1 MIQQTDDDMVARVN
15 AALSAAMAGLI
26 ARARLR
32 GVPLVVA
39 ENREVA
45 EVNPHELQLP
55 SLTDVQAEKPA
66 DHSAGN

>member
-1 MIQQTDDDMVARVN
+1 MIQQTDDDMIERVN
-15 AALSAAMAGLI
+15 AALCTAMAGLI

-39 ENREVA
+39 ENGEVV

-55 SLTDVQAEKPA
+55 SLTDAQPEQP
-66 DHSAGN
+66 SSTR